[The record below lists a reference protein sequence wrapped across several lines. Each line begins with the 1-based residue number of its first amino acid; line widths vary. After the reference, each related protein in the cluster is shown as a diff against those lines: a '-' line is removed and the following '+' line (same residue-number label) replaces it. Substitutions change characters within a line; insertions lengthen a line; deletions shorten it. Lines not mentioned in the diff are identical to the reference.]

1 MRSLRI
7 FCLLVVA
14 TAAFFAAS
22 SLAEAQYGRRP
33 GGGMRGGGRFD
44 FGPPASEAKKDEEK
58 DKDKKD
64 EKSDEKKDEEKKPEE
79 KKEEPPPVVK
89 RPLELERPADPGE
102 LARAVPDEEG
112 TISFSFNGQPWP
124 AVLEWLA
131 DVSDMSLDWD
141 EAPAGPLN
149 LTTRGRYTPEEVR
162 DLLNSVLLN
171 KGFTV
176 LRNGEVLIVSNLRR
190 LDSSLVPR
198 VAPADLDDRGRYEF
212 VRSFFDL
219 DWLVADQ
226 AAEEIKPLLSPYG
239 KVTALKATN
248 RLDVLDTAGNLRRIR
263 DLLTEEQSHTGQQRL
278 VEEFKLRYTRAEEV
292 LDTLNTLLG
301 IETKQAAGPVDP
313 RQLMQAMMMAQQGG
327 QQPVLPAGKKENS
340 VFLAVNVRENS
351 ILANAPPDKMGV
363 IRQAVD
369 AVDVPHGGKGFL
381 ADAQRVK
388 VYRLSG
394 LQPETLVKVLK
405 ELGSLDPTTK
415 LEVDEK
421 KNALVAYAPLADHL
435 LITDLV
441 ERLDGTGR
449 KFEVIQ
455 LRTLSAEYV
464 AGSIITLMNGPEKQE
479 DNSRRGRSYP
489 YFFDSGGQ
497 QQQETTDKFWVE
509 ADIERNRL
517 LLRANDVELAEV
529 RALLV
534 KLGEIPADQRTGVTM
549 RVVPAIPSAEVLQ
562 ALERVQRRWE
572 SVSPNPL
579 EVEIEPDMGE
589 SLRRSSKA
597 EEPAPG
603 VRRKAP
609 DEMRQPQR
617 DGPGNG
623 PGQRRQ
629 PGSRGNRSMTK
640 SPPPPS
646 RFRFA
651 QDRVEIKKED
661 ADATDDRLTAGP
673 AARADEDDSDEV
685 NADGG
690 DTPPAPTDAAETE
703 ADGTTASTEKPH
715 ADVAKPQPDAAD
727 GKGAADE
734 DAPDDEAKPSD
745 ETTAV
750 EADTHGA
757 ANDEATGDK
766 PGATDKEVDEGPT
779 LPHRP
784 GRFPPKDGELPPEAS
799 DLPRRA
805 HAPIHISLG
814 PHGLVISSS
823 DTDALDRLE
832 ELLNSAMPP
841 RSNYE
846 FFTLKHT
853 YAKDMVALLKD
864 IFKAEMAKDSSSRT
878 DVFDMFWNGYRG
890 SSSNQQTRATL
901 SRRRPLSF
909 VADPVTNTV
918 LVQGA
923 DASQLAEIEDL
934 IERYDR
940 AEPPNSESVRRTKR
954 VALRYAKA
962 KEVADIVKDVYRD
975 LLSPNDKALMGNQP
989 PQQPGRERNSN
1000 DNFYSAMFSY
1010 LTDDPTKSEVVPR
1023 FKGMLSVGVDERANG
1038 VVISA
1043 PQILLT
1049 EVLEMVADLDAEA
1062 KPTRPVVQL
1071 LRVKSPGTAA
1081 RVQQAVNANKTAV
1094 PSSSSSGRQSMGANL
1109 DAGNVSIE
1117 RSNGGTFLRV
1127 TK

>member
-1 MRSLRI
+1 MPR
-7 FCLLVVA
+7 
-14 TAAFFAAS
+14 TEEKP
-22 SLAEAQYGRRP
+22 AE
-33 GGGMRGGGRFD
+33 D
-44 FGPPASEAKKDEEK
+44 K

-64 EKSDEKKDEEKKPEE
+64 EKTDEKKDEEKNPEE

-89 RPLELERPADPGE
+89 RSLETDRPADPRE
-102 LARAVPDEEG
+102 LTNAVPDEEG

-124 AVLEWLA
+124 AVLEWMA

-176 LRNGEVLIVSNLRR
+176 MRNGEVLIVSNLRK

-198 VAPADLDDRGRYEF
+198 VSPADLDTRGRYEF

-263 DLLTEEQSHTGQQRL
+263 DLIVEEQSQTGTQRL
-278 VEEFKLRYTRAEEV
+278 VEEFKLRHTRAEEV

-301 IETKQAAGPVDP
+301 IETKQAAGIVDP
-313 RQLMQAMMMAQQGG
+313 RQLMQAMMMTREGG
-327 QQPVLPAGKKENS
+327 NQQPLLPAAKKENS
-340 VFLAVNVRENS
+340 VYLAVNARENS
-351 ILANAPPDKMGV
+351 ILAFAPPDKMGV
-363 IRQAVD
+363 IRQAID
-369 AVDVPHGGKGFL
+369 AVDVPHNGKGFL

-479 DNSRRGRSYP
+479 DNSRRGRYYP
-489 YFFDSGGQ
+489 FFDSSSQ
-497 QQQETTDKFWVE
+497 QPENTDKFWVE

-529 RALLV
+529 RALLT
-534 KLGEIPADQRTGVTM
+534 KLGEIPADQRSGVTM
-549 RVVPAIPSAEVLQ
+549 RVVPANPSFEMLQ

-572 SVSPNPL
+572 TMSPNPL
-579 EVEIEPDMGE
+579 EVEIEPDATE
-589 SLRRSSKA
+589 SMRRPSKTD
-597 EEPAPG
+597 EETPAARRRAPTEQIPG
-603 VRRKAP
+603 
-609 DEMRQPQR
+609 PQR
-617 DGPGNG
+617 NEPGMG

-629 PGSRGNRSMTK
+629 PGGRGNRSTTR
-640 SPPPPS
+640 SPAPS

-651 QDRVEIKKED
+651 QDRITIQDKDE
-661 ADATDDRLTAGP
+661 TDEQETDNDRLTAGP
-673 AARADEDDSDEV
+673 AARAGDDSTDDSDAKSEAKEPATP
-685 NADGG
+685 ADAPMRDKGG
-690 DTPPAPTDAAETE
+690 LTAGPTARADQDTSQDVEARETTPDTDPEHLAA
-703 ADGTTASTEKPH
+703 
-715 ADVAKPQPDAAD
+715 
-727 GKGAADE
+727 
-734 DAPDDEAKPSD
+734 DAPDADADGAQVEKPEPGAERPADEEMSDDAAKPSRQKID
-745 ETTAV
+745 AGAEVPA
-750 EADTHGA
+750 ADDVAPFEKRRVTEPGMDGA
-757 ANDEATGDK
+757 A
-766 PGATDKEVDEGPT
+766 PFPR
-779 LPHRP
+779 RP
-784 GRFPPKDGELPPEAS
+784 GFFPGKEGELPPEAS
-799 DLPRRA
+799 ELPRRA

-823 DTDALDRLE
+823 DTDALDKLE
-832 ELLNSAMPP
+832 QMLSDSMPP

-853 YAKDMVALLKD
+853 YAKDMVTLLKD
-864 IFKAEMAKDSSSRT
+864 IFKADLAKDSSSRT
-878 DVFDMFWNGYRG
+878 EVFDMFWNGNRG
-890 SSSNQQTRATL
+890 SSGQQTRATL
-901 SRRRPLSF
+901 SRRRPLNF

-923 DASQLAEIEDL
+923 DAGQLAEIEDL
-934 IERYDR
+934 IDRYDR
-940 AEPPNSESVRRTKR
+940 AEPPNSESVRRTKQ

-962 KEVADIVKDVYRD
+962 LDVANIVKDVYRD
-975 LLSPNDKALMGNQP
+975 LLSPNDKALLGTQP
-989 PQQPGRERNSN
+989 PPQPGRERSN
-1000 DNFYSAMFSY
+1000 NDSFFSAMFTY
-1010 LTDDPTKSEVVPR
+1010 LTDDPTQSEVVPR
-1023 FKGMLSVGVDERANG
+1023 FKGMLSVAVDERANG
-1038 VVISA
+1038 VIISA

-1049 EVLEMVADLDAEA
+1049 DVLELIADVDKQA
-1062 KPTRPVVQL
+1062 KPTQAVV
-1071 LRVKSPGTAA
+1071 RVMRLPRQGTAA
-1081 RVQQAVNANKTAV
+1081 QVRQALNASSAANVTV
-1094 PSSSSSGRQSMGANL
+1094 LPSSQPAASLPSSFGRSSAFGTSNRSRQPLQSA
-1109 DAGNVSIE
+1109 D
-1117 RSNGGTFLRV
+1117 
-1127 TK
+1127 